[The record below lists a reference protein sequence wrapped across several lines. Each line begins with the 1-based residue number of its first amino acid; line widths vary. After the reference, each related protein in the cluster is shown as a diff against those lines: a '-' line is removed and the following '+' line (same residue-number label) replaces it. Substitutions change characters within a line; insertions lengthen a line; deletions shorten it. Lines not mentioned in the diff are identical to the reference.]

1 MPEGN
6 YFLKMSGAI
15 LLGLVTLVI
24 AFIAVLLLAPFIIPF
39 IALLFPFLVGA
50 FLITAAVFVLWAM
63 LYVLALIGTV
73 VYYFFRPMQVSK
85 EPGKYSL
92 GKVSESG
99 MREKG
104 RSGKSKKPSKK

>member
-15 LLGLVTLVI
+15 LLGLATLVI
-24 AFIAVLLLAPFIIPF
+24 AFIAVILLAPFIIPL
-39 IALLFPFLVGA
+39 IALLFPFLAGA
-50 FLITAAVFVLWAM
+50 FLITAAVFVVWAM
-63 LYVLALIGTV
+63 LYVLALIGAV
-73 VYYFFRPMQVSK
+73 VYYFFRPMQVSR

-92 GKVSESG
+92 SKVKESG

-104 RSGKSKKPSKK
+104 ESGKKKKTGK

>member
-1 MPEGN
+1 MG
-6 YFLKMSGAI
+6 GAI
-15 LLGLVTLVI
+15 LLGLVTLI
-24 AFIAVLLLAPFIIPF
+24 AAFIAVVLLAPFIIPF

-50 FLITAAVFVLWAM
+50 FLIAAAVFVVWAM

-92 GKVSESG
+92 GKVREAG

-104 RSGKSKKPSKK
+104 QSAKKRKR